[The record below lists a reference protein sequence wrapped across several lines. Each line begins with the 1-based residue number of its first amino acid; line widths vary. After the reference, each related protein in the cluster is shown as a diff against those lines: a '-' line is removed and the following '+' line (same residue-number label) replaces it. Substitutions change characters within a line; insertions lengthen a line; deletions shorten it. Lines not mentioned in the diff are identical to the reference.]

1 VDGPTKPGHDSQGRV
16 VSPLPVAY
24 FPCMTSAQPS
34 QDATPS
40 VASAHDKILI
50 VDFGSQVTQLI
61 ARRVREEGVYSE
73 IVPFQKAE
81 AAFLQMKPKA
91 VILSGGPESVHEE
104 GSPRA
109 PQAIFDSGV
118 PVLGICYGQ
127 MTMAAQLGGEVE
139 GGHHREFGR
148 ADVEVKAN
156 SRLFDATWSVGERH
170 PVWMSHGDRITRMP
184 PGFVVAG
191 VSANAPFA
199 VIQDEKRK
207 YYGLM
212 FHPEVVHTPD
222 GAHLIRNFVR
232 KVSGLTGDW
241 TMRAFREE
249 AIEKIRAQVGRGK
262 VICGLSGGV
271 DSAVAAVLIHE
282 AIGDQLTCVFVDHG
296 LLRLNE
302 AETVV
307 DLFRHHYNIPLVLVD
322 ASKQFLGELAGVVDP
337 EQKRKTIGRLF
348 IDVFE
353 AEAKKIASK
362 GEGPAEYLAQ
372 GTLYPDVIESVSF
385 TGGPSVT
392 IKSHHNVGGLPARM
406 NMKLVE
412 PLRELFKDEVRVLG
426 RELGL
431 PEIFVGR
438 HPFPGPGL
446 AIRCPGEITREKLD
460 ILRNADAVYIDQ
472 IRKAGLYDQIWQAF
486 AVLLPV
492 KTVGVMGDGR
502 TYEYVVGLRAV
513 TSTDGMTAD
522 FYPFDMKFLGETATR
537 IINEVKGVNRV
548 VYDVTSKPPGT
559 IEWE

>member
-1 VDGPTKPGHDSQGRV
+1 MAPQDS
-16 VSPLPVAY
+16 S
-24 FPCMTSAQPS
+24 
-34 QDATPS
+34 
-40 VASAHDKILI
+40 HDKILI

-81 AAFLQMKPKA
+81 AAFREMKPKG
-91 VILSGGPESVHEE
+91 VILSGGPASVLDKD
-104 GSPRA
+104 A
-109 PQAIFDSGV
+109 PLAPKAIYDAGV
-118 PVLGICYGQ
+118 PVLGICYGEQ
-127 MTMAAQLGGEVE
+127 AMAHQLGGKVE

-148 ADVEVKAN
+148 AEVEVTED
-156 SRLFDATWSVGERH
+156 SPLFHGVWQKGQKY
-170 PVWMSHGDRITRMP
+170 PVWMSHGDRVTKLP
-184 PGFVVAG
+184 DGFRVLG
-191 VSANAPFA
+191 TSANAPIA
-199 VIQDEKRK
+199 MIGDDKRK
-207 YYGLM
+207 FYATQ
-212 FHPEVVHTPD
+212 FHLEVVHTPH
-222 GAHLIRNFVR
+222 GAAILRNFVR
-232 KVSGLTGDW
+232 KIVGARGDW
-241 TMRAFREE
+241 TMRAFKDE
-249 AIEKIRAQVGRGK
+249 AIEKIRKQVGKGR

-296 LLRLNE
+296 LLRL
-302 AETVV
+302 AEGEKVAA
-307 DLFRHHYNIPLVLVD
+307 LFRGHYNIPLVHVNAAD
-322 ASKQFLGELAGVVDP
+322 DFLKALAGVDDP
-337 EQKRKTIGRLF
+337 EVKRKTIGKLF

-353 AEAKKIASK
+353 AEAKKI
-362 GEGPAEYLAQ
+362 GGAEFLAQ

-412 PLRELFKDEVRVLG
+412 PLRELFKDEVRALG

-431 PEIFVGR
+431 PDVFVGR

-446 AIRCPGEITREKLD
+446 AIRCPGEITHEKLD
-460 ILRNADAVYIDQ
+460 ILRLADDIFIEE
-472 IRKAGLYDQIWQAF
+472 IRRAGLYDDIWQAF

-492 KTVGVMGDGR
+492 KTVGVMGDFR
-502 TYEYVVGLRAV
+502 TYEFVVGLRAV

-522 FYPFDMKFLGETATR
+522 FYPFDMKFIGHVATR

>member
-1 VDGPTKPGHDSQGRV
+1 MPKEECGRAHRAV
-16 VSPLPVAY
+16 AGRGTVAY
-24 FPCMTSAQPS
+24 LLAMTAAQNDRSAS
-34 QDATPS
+34 TPS

-61 ARRVREEGVYSE
+61 ARRVREDGVYCE
-73 IVPFQKAE
+73 IVPFNKAE
-81 AAFLQMKPKA
+81 QAFLEMKPKA
-91 VILSGGPESVHEE
+91 VILSGGPESVHEA

-109 PQAIFDSGV
+109 PQLIFASGV

-127 MTMAAQLGGEVE
+127 MTMAEQLGGTVE

-148 ADVEVKAN
+148 ADVEVKAP
-156 SRLFDATWSVGERH
+156 SKLFEDVWSPGGKNQ
-170 PVWMSHGDRITRMP
+170 VWMSHGDRITRMP
-184 PGFVVAG
+184 PGFSVAG
-191 VSANAPFA
+191 TSPNAPFA
-199 VIQDEKRK
+199 IIQDETRK

-222 GAHLIRNFVR
+222 GAKLIRNFVR
-232 KVSGLTGDW
+232 KIAGLSGDW

-249 AIEKIRAQVGRGK
+249 EIAKIRAQVGKGK
-262 VICGLSGGV
+262 VLCGLSGGV

-296 LLRLNE
+296 MLRLDE
-302 AETVV
+302 AKTVV
-307 DLFRHHYNIPLVLVD
+307 DLFRHHYNIPLVHVD
-322 ASKQFLGELAGVVDP
+322 ASRQFLGELEGVTDP
-337 EQKRKTIGRLF
+337 ETKRKTIGRLF
-348 IDVFE
+348 IEVFE
-353 AEAKKIASK
+353 AEAKKIGGADF
-362 GEGPAEYLAQ
+362 LAQ

-392 IKSHHNVGGLPARM
+392 IKSHHNVGGLPERM

-412 PLRELFKDEVRVLG
+412 PLRELFKDEVRKLG
-426 RELGL
+426 YELGL

-446 AIRCPGEITREKLD
+446 AIRCPGDITRDKLD
-460 ILRNADAVYIDQ
+460 ILRKADAVYIDQ
-472 IRKAGLYDQIWQAF
+472 IRKHGLYDDIWQAF

-502 TYEYVVGLRAV
+502 TYDYVVGLRAV

-522 FYPFDMKFLGETATR
+522 FYQFDMKFLGETATR

>member
-1 VDGPTKPGHDSQGRV
+1 
-16 VSPLPVAY
+16 
-24 FPCMTSAQPS
+24 
-34 QDATPS
+34 
-40 VASAHDKILI
+40 
-50 VDFGSQVTQLI
+50 
-61 ARRVREEGVYSE
+61 VREEGVYCE

-81 AAFLQMKPKA
+81 AAFDAMKPRG

-109 PQAIFDSGV
+109 PQKIFEAGV

-127 MTMAAQLGGEVE
+127 MTMAAQLGGTVE

-148 ADVEVKAN
+148 ADVEAKAP
-156 SRLFDATWSVGERH
+156 SRLFDDVWRPGEH
-170 PVWMSHGDRITRMP
+170 YPVWMSHGDRITRMP
-184 PGFVVAG
+184 PGFQVAG
-191 VSANAPFA
+191 VSPNAPFA
-199 VIQDEKRK
+199 VIQDEKRR

-222 GAHLIRNFVR
+222 GAKLIRNFVR

-249 AIEKIRAQVGRGK
+249 AIEKIRALVGSGR

-282 AIGDQLTCVFVDHG
+282 AVGDQLTCVFVDHG
-296 LLRLNE
+296 MLRLDE
-302 AETVV
+302 ARTVV
-307 DLFRHHYNIPLVLVD
+307 DLFRHHYNIPLVHVD
-322 ASKQFLGELAGVVDP
+322 ASKQFLGELAGVTDP

-348 IDVFE
+348 IDVFD
-353 AEAKKIASK
+353 AEAKKIGGADF
-362 GEGPAEYLAQ
+362 LAQ

-446 AIRCPGEITREKLD
+446 AIRCPGDITREKLD